1 VPDPISL
8 PALAPIATV
17 VVLLEVSAG
26 TTVAAYAV
34 DLVGKVGR
42 GFVGTTSLICAGLMA
57 LDLLIEALL
66 PSGTALLGAPLPP
79 GAQASLFHWSI
90 AFTVALLG
98 YAFFCSVMTDVA
110 RQVVGVL
117 AIGFG
122 AIAIAKA
129 AAAFGPSL
137 GGVGTAMVAF
147 VPAALVSGSALAG
160 MLLGHWYLVA
170 PNLSF
175 RPLRRAIDIVF
186 ISVAIQAAAIVLV
199 ILTSASSVRHELLWS
214 GDAVP
219 FWLLVVGSGIVF
231 TTGVA
236 LLTRHFARIRANQPA
251 TAMLYV
257 LIISVVMGVV
267 PAHLLFFVTGAPI

>member
-1 VPDPISL
+1 VADVSL

-17 VVLLEVSAG
+17 VVLLEVAAG
-26 TTVAAYAV
+26 TTVAAYVV
-34 DLVGKVGR
+34 DLLGKVGR
-42 GFVGTTSLICAGLMA
+42 GFAGTTSLICALVMGV
-57 LDLLIEALL
+57 DVLIEALI
-66 PSGTALLGAPLPP
+66 PADTALLGALLPP
-79 GAQASLFHWSI
+79 GAQADLLHWSI
-90 AFTVALLG
+90 GFTVALIA
-98 YAFFCSVMTDVA
+98 YAFFCAVMTDRA
-110 RQVVGVL
+110 RRVVGIL
-117 AIGFG
+117 TIGVG
-122 AIAIAKA
+122 AMAMAKS
-129 AAAFGPSL
+129 AAAFGPAL
-137 GGVGTAMVAF
+137 GGVATAAVAF

-186 ISVAIQAAAIVLV
+186 VAIALQAGVIVIVLA
-199 ILTSASSVRHELLWS
+199 TAASNVRGELLWS

-219 FWLLVVGSGIVF
+219 FWLLVIGSGIVF

>member
-1 VPDPISL
+1 MPDLSL

-17 VVLLEVSAG
+17 VVLIEVTAG
-26 TTVAAYAV
+26 TTVAAYSV
-34 DLVGKVGR
+34 DILGKVGR
-42 GFVGTTSLICAGLMA
+42 GFAGTTSLICAGLMGI
-57 LDLLIEALL
+57 DVLIEALL
-66 PSGTALLGAPLPP
+66 PQGTALLGLPIP
-79 GAQASLFHWSI
+79 RGAQADLFHWSI
-90 AFTVALLG
+90 AFTIALVA
-98 YAFFCSVMTDVA
+98 YAFFCAVMTDVA
-110 RQVVGVL
+110 RRVVGL
-117 AIGFG
+117 ITIGFG
-122 AIAIAKA
+122 AMAIAKS
-129 AAAFGPSL
+129 AAAFGPAL
-137 GGVGTAMVAF
+137 GGVGTAVVAF

-160 MLLGHWYLVA
+160 MLLGHWYLVS

-186 ISVAIQAAAIVLV
+186 GAVAVQAVVIVVV
-199 ILTSASSVRHELLWS
+199 ILTAASTVRGELLWS